1 MHRSTG
7 TLAQAS
13 GVAGGRRAHGPPRLS
28 PQEEEIIKV
37 SFESFSEEIYI
48 EETKEKVRTLTA
60 TGLRNAFK
68 AIDAESDIHD
78 VQMLIDDIDENGDGM
93 VDESEWR
100 NIMSRKFMGEDDDS
114 TSLIQNF
121 MLLDDNKDGYI
132 PLVELRT
139 ILMREGQAPLSEQEV
154 DELLMFADTESD
166 GLINY
171 RTFLRWLQGPQIEKK
186 LGQDDILAGAPVV
199 PEATGKAPAAAGEQA
214 AAGAAGAA
222 AAATSR
228 DAPAPS
234 ADPVA
239 ATAQPGEPEAAAES
253 GKKPKE
259 EKSSEKKA
267 SGSGSRSASSKGRRG
282 PKRGAK
288 SGASSSGA
296 GSGAAS

>member
-13 GVAGGRRAHGPPRLS
+13 GAGAVKRAHGPPRLS

-37 SFESFSEEIYI
+37 SVESFSEEIVVP
-48 EETKEKVRTLTA
+48 ETGEIARILT
-60 TGLRNAFK
+60 TPGLRNAFK
-68 AIDAESDIHD
+68 AIDAESDIRD
-78 VQMLIDDIDENGDGM
+78 IQMLIDDIDENGDGI
-93 VDESEWR
+93 VDESEWW
-100 NIMSRKFMGEDDDS
+100 NIMSRKFMGEDDES

-121 MLLDDNKDGYI
+121 VLLDDNKDGYI

-186 LGQDDILAGAPVV
+186 LGQDDIIAGAPVI
-199 PEATGKAPAAAGEQA
+199 PEGTKAAGDQGA
-214 AAGAAGAA
+214 PGAAGAAGAA
-222 AAATSR
+222 PAATSA
-228 DAPAPS
+228 DVPAPS

-239 ATAQPGEPEAAAES
+239 ATAQPSEPQAADAGKS
-253 GKKPKE
+253 GAKE
-259 EKSSEKKA
+259 DKSSSKA
-267 SGSGSRSASSKGRRG
+267 GSGARSGSRNKGRRG
-282 PKRGAK
+282 PKSGAK

-296 GSGAAS
+296 G

>member
-13 GVAGGRRAHGPPRLS
+13 GAGGGRRAHGPPRLS

-37 SFESFSEEIYI
+37 SFESFSEEVLQ
-48 EETKEKVRTLTA
+48 ENGEKARILT
-60 TGLRNAFK
+60 TPGLRNAFK
-68 AIDAESDIHD
+68 AIDAESDIRD
-78 VQMLIDDIDENGDGM
+78 IQMLIDDIDESGDGM
-93 VDESEWR
+93 VDESEWY
-100 NIMSRKFMGEDDDS
+100 NIMVRKFMGEDDES

-166 GLINY
+166 GLINF

-186 LGQDDILAGAPVV
+186 LGQDDIIAGALVV
-199 PEATGKAPAAAGEQA
+199 PEGIKAAGDHRTPA
-214 AAGAAGAA
+214 TAGAAGAA
-222 AAATSR
+222 AAATSG
-228 DAPAPS
+228 DVSAPS

-239 ATAQPGEPEAAAES
+239 ATAQPSEPQAADA
-253 GKKPKE
+253 GKSRPKEE
-259 EKSSEKKA
+259 EKSSTKT
-267 SGSGSRSASSKGRRG
+267 GSGARSQSRKGRKG
-282 PKRGAK
+282 PKSGAK

-296 GSGAAS
+296 GS